1 MTNRSPIPKRIV
13 NANAHTYQKNPW
25 GYADD
30 LGFIPAGNELL
41 RCPKCNR
48 LMANDFT
55 DEGRCPSCGYTFD
68 KGLARDMLVEAKAVK
83 ANFGS
88 WRRDVLDELAKHK
101 VPTILARNQS
111 AKPVGDVAREMVARN
126 RAAGER
132 LIQNMRKKSPVSK
145 LKFQPR
151 VLL

>member
-1 MTNRSPIPKRIV
+1 MVSRSPLPRSAV
-13 NANAHTYQKNPW
+13 SANAHTYERNEW
-25 GYADD
+25 GFHDRVA
-30 LGFIPAGNELL
+30 FVPAGNELL

-48 LMANDFT
+48 LMQNDFT

-68 KGLARDMLVEAKAVK
+68 KGVARDMLVEAKAVK
-83 ANFGS
+83 TNFGS
-88 WRRDVLDELAKHK
+88 WRSDVLQELEKHK

-111 AKPVGDVAREMVARN
+111 AKPVGDVARTMVARN

-151 VLL
+151 VMP